1 MTPAAAILLIPAS
14 IKAGDIGA
22 IVIAVLMGLYL
33 VYILLTAE
41 RL

>member
-1 MTPAAAILLIPAS
+1 LLLPAA
-14 IKAGDIGA
+14 IKASDIGA

>member
-1 MTPAAAILLIPAS
+1 MTHAAGILLVPAT

-33 VYILLTAE
+33 IYILLTAE